1 MIWGKGRLLADDFGY
16 IGRHPAQW
24 HSMLTSSAVESDS
37 NMVIEAFHPGKIL
50 DYVSGRKGAWQ
61 RQIAFVKDPDPLG
74 PTGFFIRD
82 NHDADSEATWRLWL
96 MTKKIK
102 IHSQGATIEG
112 EDDVDLDVFFHDAS
126 KLGLKTEATVQKAMG
141 RRNNKEGLI
150 ELPQTA
156 LVASL
161 KGKGA
166 ICSFLYPRL
175 KSEAVPKISWFANG
189 AGIQIET
196 TAGVDYV

>member
-1 MIWGKGRLLADDFGY
+1 
-16 IGRHPAQW
+16 
-24 HSMLTSSAVESDS
+24 
-37 NMVIEAFHPGKIL
+37 
-50 DYVSGRKGAWQ
+50 
-61 RQIAFVKDPDPLG
+61 
-74 PTGFFIRD
+74 
-82 NHDADSEATWRLWL
+82 

-166 ICSFLYPRL
+166 ICAFLYPRL

-196 TAGVDYV
+196 TAGVDYVFLNNSELDGKSPDGKAGFKTHVGSIQLRKNGGHLNLGASGKITYGTHVLEGAKASSRSVPR